1 MKLFAVAV
9 LALIPTAMIAQ
20 QADEVAL
27 VKGIYETLNP
37 TSIAQNVEY
46 CGYVGGSYR
55 VDAFLR

>member
-27 VKGIYETLNP
+27 VKGIYET
-37 TSIAQNVEY
+37 
-46 CGYVGGSYR
+46 
-55 VDAFLR
+55 